1 MELGVIA
8 IGATVIALC
17 AIPFIATANNRKK
30 KQKELL
36 NGLNTIATTQQS
48 HLGIHDFGMEF
59 AIGLSSAKNYVFFY
73 KNLKN
78 GQPISTCIP
87 INTVQNCKILESK
100 QRAGSESIL
109 QKLELVITFLD
120 KESTTCSLVFF
131 DAEEHFQPNGEM
143 SLIRQWETNIKQA
156 MEFYQN

>member
-17 AIPFIATANNRKK
+17 AMPFIATANNRKK

-78 GQPISTCIP
+78 GQPISICIP
-87 INTVQNCKILESK
+87 INTIKNCKILESK
-100 QRAGSESIL
+100 QGAGSEAIL

-120 KESTTCSLVFF
+120 KESTPCTLVFF
-131 DAEEHFQPNGEM
+131 DTDEHFQPNGEL

-156 MEFYQN
+156 MEFYPN

>member
-17 AIPFIATANNRKK
+17 AMPFIATANNRKK

-59 AIGLSSAKNYVFFY
+59 AIGL
-73 KNLKN
+73 
-78 GQPISTCIP
+78 
-87 INTVQNCKILESK
+87 
-100 QRAGSESIL
+100 
-109 QKLELVITFLD
+109 
-120 KESTTCSLVFF
+120 
-131 DAEEHFQPNGEM
+131 
-143 SLIRQWETNIKQA
+143 
-156 MEFYQN
+156 